1 MDKEYVKLK
10 TLANQSIVLDGLTIK
25 PKTLNEIIDLGYDQF
40 NQRLRLVSLQ
50 KEDIF
55 VDVDFSEF
63 DYPLIFFLLQTDGS
77 DLVVEYLTSFSY
89 FLGMNVS
96 LSQGQSSLIIADN
109 EYSFEILDSLSTIIK
124 TQNCYASES
133 DDDFNPLND
142 RVKALREKMLARK
155 NKLRKLKQDQESDG
169 ALSLQDLISI
179 LCSNANG
186 ISIFNVFEL
195 NFFQFNDQFN
205 RMRMIDEYEVNIQAL
220 LHGAD
225 SKNIKL
231 THWISGVR

>member
-10 TLANQSIVLDGLTIK
+10 TLANQPVVYEGLTIR

-40 NQRLRLVSLQ
+40 NQKLRLISLK
-50 KEDIF
+50 KEDVF
-55 VDVDFSEF
+55 AGVDFSEYN
-63 DYPLIFFLLQTDGS
+63 YPLIFFLLHTDGS
-77 DLVVEYLTSFSY
+77 DLIVEYLTSFSF
-89 FLGMNVS
+89 FLGEEVS
-96 LSQGQSSLIIADN
+96 LSASQ
-109 EYSFEILDSLSTIIK
+109 DSLVIAENQYPFETLDQLAEIIK
-124 TQNCYASES
+124 TQNSYVSEN

-142 RVKALREKMLARK
+142 RVRALREKMLARK
-155 NKLRKLKQDQESDG
+155 NRLRELKQDQQSENG
-169 ALSLQDLISI
+169 LSLQDLISI

-186 ISIFNVFEL
+186 INIFNVFNL

-231 THWISGVR
+231 THWISGVK

>member
-40 NQRLRLVSLQ
+40 NQKLRLISLQ

-77 DLVVEYLTSFSY
+77 DLIVEYLTSFSY
-89 FLGMNVS
+89 FLGINVS
-96 LSQGQSSLIIADN
+96 LSQGQNSLIIADRN
-109 EYSFEILDSLSTIIK
+109 YEFNILDQISEIVKI
-124 TQNCYASES
+124 QNCYASES
-133 DDDFNPLND
+133 YDDFNPLND
-142 RVKALREKMLARK
+142 RVRALRDKILARK
-155 NKLRKLKQDQESDG
+155 NKLKQLKKEQDAENS
-169 ALSLQDLISI
+169 LSLQDLISI

-186 ISIFNVFEL
+186 INIFNAFDL

-205 RMRMIDEYEVNIQAL
+205 RMRMIDEYAVNVQAL

-231 THWISGVR
+231 THWISGVK